1 MKKTTVI
8 IIIIAICRL
17 HSFAQKKKKSEYV
30 FPPQMAQTIQDQ
42 YIELCDK
49 GKALYAV
56 SCAKCHNE
64 KKNGKLIIPDFT
76 EEQLGAY
83 SIRVANAQHEE
94 MVSEMMVP
102 ADELTLISTYLTYKP
117 RSGVLMNGGKAN
129 DSNSKKAVV
138 P

>member
-1 MKKTTVI
+1 MKKTI
-8 IIIIAICRL
+8 ILLFIAILCFQ
-17 HSFAQKKKKSEYV
+17 SFAQRKRKPEYV
-30 FPPQMAQTIQDQ
+30 FPPQMAQTVRDQ
-42 YIELCDK
+42 YTELCDK

-64 KKNGKLIIPDFT
+64 KKKGMLIVPDFT

-83 SIRVANAQHEE
+83 SIRVANAAHEE

-117 RSGVLMNGGKAN
+117 RSGVLMNGGKAT
-129 DSNSKKAVV
+129 DSNSKKEAVQ
-138 P
+138 